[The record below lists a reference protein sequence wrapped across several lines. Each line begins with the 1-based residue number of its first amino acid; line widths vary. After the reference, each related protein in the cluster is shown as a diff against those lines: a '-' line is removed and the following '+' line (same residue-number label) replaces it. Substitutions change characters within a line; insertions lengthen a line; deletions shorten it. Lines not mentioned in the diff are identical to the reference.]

1 MISIDKK
8 EGNGRMGALFQNVDC
23 VSFYVDN
30 LEEGIK
36 FYSTSL
42 GLKLLWRAKSSCGL
56 GMEEGITEV
65 VLVNEHNPMVDFK
78 VECVQKAI
86 ETFVNA
92 GGTLICGP
100 FDIDIGKCAVV
111 EDQWQNRFC
120 ILDMSKG
127 IYQVDEDANVI
138 GVN

>member
-1 MISIDKK
+1 MISVDKK
-8 EGNGRMGALFQNVDC
+8 EGYEQMKALFQNVDC

-56 GMEEGITEV
+56 GMEQGITEI

-78 VECVQKAI
+78 VECVQ
-86 ETFVNA
+86 EVN
-92 GGTLICGP
+92 
-100 FDIDIGKCAVV
+100 
-111 EDQWQNRFC
+111 NRLLN
-120 ILDMSKG
+120 I
-127 IYQVDEDANVI
+127 VNVY
-138 GVN
+138 N